1 MAFLEVKGLPS
12 LWAGLCPQHWAQHA
26 AAGCSHL
33 SEKVLL
39 PQETYTLSWI
49 QTGAGAATPLSP
61 GTHSFSNSPCPWVVH
76 QQVRGFHF
84 QLATATKSSHRTGT
98 IASTGNSWFCPFGQ
112 MFVFSPSGAFSPR
125 SEFALSLQPRAVIPA
140 ASTMPHVFRYT
151 LSVLWAETPGLG
163 VPAAHL
169 AALPLCL
176 PATTRSLNSSPMNL

>member
-12 LWAGLCPQHWAQHA
+12 LWPGRCPQHWAQHA

-61 GTHSFSNSPCPWVVH
+61 RTHSFSNSPCPWVVH

-125 SEFALSLQPRAVIPA
+125 SELLS
-140 ASTMPHVFRYT
+140 
-151 LSVLWAETPGLG
+151 
-163 VPAAHL
+163 VPAAAQGCDSSCQHH
-169 AALPLCL
+169 AACFQIH
-176 PATTRSLNSSPMNL
+176 THCSLGRDPRAGGACCSSCCAPTVPSSHHKIS